1 MHTPDLTHWLETW
14 RTAADTLD
22 EDGDTERNPVEP
34 LVVFSDDRWTVLS
47 PTATP
52 HTLRVDVMLDEW
64 PHDELAA
71 WLFDEMLRWSFENA
85 YVDEALQFT
94 RAPDGTLVACTHL
107 AIAPEENE
115 ALLLE
120 RLSDAVDQV
129 DDAWALVVA
138 QTLIRAH
145 DAELAERQNP
155 QSLAA

>member
-1 MHTPDLTHWLETW
+1 MEEHDLARWLQAW
-14 RTAADTLD
+14 RASADAPAEENGAEQPALD
-22 EDGDTERNPVEP
+22 PI
-34 LVVFSDDRWTVLS
+34 VVFTDDRWTVLS
-47 PTATP
+47 PTAAP
-52 HTLRVDVMLDEW
+52 RTLRVDVMLDEW

-85 YVDEALQFT
+85 YVEEALQFT
-94 RAPDGTLVACTHL
+94 RAPDGSLVACTHL
-107 AIAPEENE
+107 AVAPDESE

-129 DDAWALVVA
+129 DDAWSLVVA

-155 QSLAA
+155 QSLVA